1 MLKLIFQA
9 LVLNKILTNYI
20 NNLNLKI
27 MKNQLT
33 KLNVLIGAILLILSS
48 TFLLL
53 GLYTII
59 AVLF

>member
-1 MLKLIFQA
+1 
-9 LVLNKILTNYI
+9 
-20 NNLNLKI
+20 

-53 GLYTII
+53 GLYTIV
-59 AVLF
+59 AVLFK